1 MNKIGIRCATFVF
14 FRLLKFLAESLF
26 YLKSSE
32 STFVLYL
39 DLVQIKMR
47 VIKIFF
53 LLLMLS
59 AGTTAFGQTTVKG
72 KVVNP
77 AGKGLADVN
86 ISSNGNSVKTNAT
99 GHFELHVAQ
108 PGQFV
113 LVLSAIGFESRNI
126 QVNPEGLETK
136 VADLI
141 LNDHHNSID
150 SVDVVGYHTVNDK
163 KLAVG
168 KGGIL
173 VRDLPQSVQIINA
186 QVIRDQQ
193 VNRLSDVLK
202 NANGVALGANR
213 GGVNENF
220 FARGY
225 SLGSNNIFKN
235 GARTNNGG
243 SIEASTLES
252 VEILKGS
259 AALLYGGV
267 SGGAVLNLVTKKP
280 KFEYGGEVSMR
291 VGSFNQYKPIVDV
304 YGPISDKL
312 AFRLVGTGEYAESYR
327 DNVESKRFYVNP
339 SLLYKISEK
348 STLNAMFDYL
358 KSDFTPDFGIGSVG
372 GKIDERVGR
381 NTYLNTAWA
390 YNKTNSSN
398 GQLAFSQEFSS
409 HWKLDVNASYQ
420 NYTRNYY
427 GAERIQAAANGDM
440 PRALN
445 RTQSDELSFNQQANL
460 TGSILTGRIK
470 HQVLVG
476 ADFDQSNTKNYA
488 FDIYADPLKA
498 TPVTA
503 YDNINIFEKDAYKSR
518 TDIPKANLKTRTSTD
533 VYRYGAFAQDLV
545 SLTDKFKV
553 LLGIRYTHQTNKE
566 AQGYSYANDSSYVVR
581 NMTKDSLLLGDK
593 KESAW
598 SPKFALIYQ
607 PIKSTTFYVSYANN
621 FTSNSGYDREF
632 RPMGPSIID
641 HYEAGVKNEL
651 FAGRLTAN
659 LTWYRIVND
668 RFAQSVM
675 DENGNIADANMKEFT
690 GKTASDGLELDV
702 TGTIVN
708 GLEVMGGYAYN
719 FMRYLETNDKG
730 SVEDVRLVGT
740 TAHTGNASI
749 FYTFQQGGVRGLKL
763 GFSTYYTGK
772 RNAGWNNTKV
782 NVSKNE
788 DRLIPIDPFTTFD
801 FSAGYTY
808 RNWSILGKISNIS
821 NEFNYYVHEN
831 YSVNPIPPRSFT
843 TTLSYRF

>member
-1 MNKIGIRCATFVF
+1 
-14 FRLLKFLAESLF
+14 
-26 YLKSSE
+26 
-32 STFVLYL
+32 
-39 DLVQIKMR
+39 
-47 VIKIFF
+47 
-53 LLLMLS
+53 MLS
-59 AGTTAFGQTTVKG
+59 AGSTAFGQTTVKG

-77 AGKGLADVN
+77 TGKGLAEVN
-86 ISSNGNSVKTNAT
+86 ISSNGNSVKTNST
-99 GHFELHVAQ
+99 GHFELYVAQ

-141 LNDHHNSID
+141 LNDNHNSID

-291 VGSFNQYKPIVDV
+291 MGSFNQYKPIVDV

-312 AFRLVGTGEYAESYR
+312 AFRVVGTGEYAESYR
-327 DNVESKRFYVNP
+327 DNVETKRFYVNP

-358 KSDFTPDFGIGSVG
+358 KSDFTPDFGVGSVG

-381 NTYLNTAWA
+381 NTYLNTEWA

-409 HWKLDVNASYQ
+409 NWKLDVNASYQ

-427 GAERIQAAANGDM
+427 GAERIQAAENGNM

-460 TGSILTGRIK
+460 TGSILTGTIK

-476 ADFDQSNTKNYA
+476 ADFDQSKTKNYA
-488 FDIYADPLKA
+488 FDIYANPIKD
-498 TPVTA
+498 TIVTA

-518 TDIPKANLKTRTSTD
+518 TDIPKANLKTRTTTD

-621 FTSNSGYDREF
+621 FTSNSGYDREY

-675 DENGNIADANMKEFT
+675 DENGNIADSNMKEFT